1 MGGVHADDCKEL
13 TADRPI
19 RAMDPPEQVT
29 IPLSQH
35 IGTPCAPLV
44 KKDDRV
50 LVGQII
56 GDAEDRLTAP
66 VHSSVSGPC
75 PGRDYDRGSWWP
87 QGAGCQYCQ

>member
-66 VHSSVSGPC
+66 VHSSVSGYC
-75 PGRDYDRGSWWP
+75 PGRDYDRGSRWP